1 MIWIGIFLLSAVVLL
16 PSLLA
21 FRRTTRLRDER
32 ESALVL
38 LRAQLAELDRDR
50 QDGLIAD
57 SEHEG
62 ARLEIQRRL
71 LASDAAPARG
81 IGGSVTT
88 PIVLVCLLLLP
99 VTAIGLYL
107 LCGHPSLPA
116 QPLAPRV
123 AAQKAQDK
131 RDDVLL
137 TELRAGLARMSPDDP
152 NRFQGFLLLGQ
163 AEAARDHYAAA
174 AEAWRQATT
183 IRFIPELAARAAEA
197 QTLADGRVSPDSAA
211 LFRRALDAAPADAPW
226 RMAAQQRIAESE
238 HQ

>member
-16 PSLLA
+16 PSFLA

-38 LRAQLAELDRDR
+38 LRAQLVELDRDR
-50 QDGLIAD
+50 ECGLIAD

-71 LASDAAPARG
+71 LASDAAPTRG
-81 IGGSVTT
+81 LGRAITT
-88 PIVLVCLLLLP
+88 PVVLVCLLLLP
-99 VTAIGLYL
+99 VSATGLYL

-116 QPLAPRV
+116 QPLGPRLL
-123 AAQKAQDK
+123 AQKAQDK
-131 RDDVLL
+131 RDDGLL
-137 TELRAGLARMSPDDP
+137 AELRAGLGRMSPDDP
-152 NRFQGFLLLGQ
+152 NRFRGFLLLGQ
-163 AEAARDHYAAA
+163 AEAARNHYAAA
-174 AEAWRQATT
+174 AEAWRQATA
-183 IRFIPELAARAAEA
+183 IQFIPEIAARAAEA
-197 QTLADGRVSPDSAA
+197 QTLADGRVTPESAA

>member
-21 FRRTTRLRDER
+21 FRHTTRLRDER
-32 ESALVL
+32 EAALVL

-50 QDGLIAD
+50 ECGLIAAG
-57 SEHEG
+57 EHEG

-71 LASDAAPARG
+71 LASDAAPTRG
-81 IGGSVTT
+81 IGRAATAPV
-88 PIVLVCLLLLP
+88 VLVCLLLLP
-99 VTAIGLYL
+99 LTATGLYL
-107 LCGHPSLPA
+107 LFGHPSLPP
-116 QPLAPRV
+116 QPLAPRLL
-123 AAQKAQDK
+123 AQKAQDR
-131 RDDVLL
+131 RDDGLL
-137 TELRAGLARMSPDDP
+137 AELRAGLARMAPEDP

-174 AEAWRQATT
+174 AEAWREAMT
-183 IRFIPELAARAAEA
+183 IRFVPEIAARAAEA
-197 QTLADGRVSPDSAA
+197 QTLADGRVTPESAA

>member
-32 ESALVL
+32 ESAML
-38 LRAQLAELDRDR
+38 LHRAQLAELDRDR
-50 QDGLIAD
+50 ESGLIAD
-57 SEHEG
+57 GEHAG

-71 LASDAAPARG
+71 LASDAASARG
-81 IGGSVTT
+81 LGRSVTT
-88 PIVLVCLLLLP
+88 PVVMACLLLLP
-99 VTAIGLYL
+99 LTATGLYL
-107 LCGHPSLPA
+107 LCGHPTLPA
-116 QPLAPRV
+116 QPLAPRL
-123 AAQKAQDK
+123 AAQKAQDR
-131 RDDVLL
+131 RDDALL
-137 TELRAGLARMSPDDP
+137 AELRAGLARMSPDDP

-174 AEAWRQATT
+174 AEAWRQAMT
-183 IRFIPELAARAAEA
+183 IRFIPEIAVRAAEA
-197 QTLADGRVSPDSAA
+197 QTLADGRVSPESAA

-226 RMAAQQRIAESE
+226 RMAAQQRIAQSE